1 MFLEG
6 GSIGRGNT
14 EDLAF
19 FAARSLPCL
28 GIQLH
33 ALALGAPVE
42 KLLDTGDR
50 SLDHGAELA
59 KKAWRV
65 GVRSAGTAPV
75 GVPRVSEH
83 TPLKCK
89 LTQVVHVR
97 EEEIA

>member
-14 EDLAF
+14 EDLPF
-19 FAARSLPCL
+19 FAARLLSCL
-28 GIQLH
+28 GIQRH

-59 KKAWRV
+59 KNAWRV
-65 GVRSAGTAPV
+65 GVRSAGSPPV
-75 GVPRVSEH
+75 RVSRAPEH

-89 LTQVVHVR
+89 LTHVVHVR